1 LTDLS
6 LVVFYEGTTAAEI
19 IFDSEK
25 FRILYGSHIYIVNDR
40 RRHIMSLIKCPE
52 CGAQISD
59 EVYYC
64 PQCGYQNLLEKCNR
78 QLRSMWSAIVVRAKR
93 MHFIWL
99 YAAMC
104 LVTTLICMSNNKIMS
119 NLAIDGGHFE
129 LAKIHTLVSY
139 SLAHGGI
146 TNWFFNMLIL
156 VIAGL
161 ILEPRLGSLKTM
173 FVLLAGI
180 LATSIS
186 YALFGSV
193 PMISSTGAVY
203 SVIGGI
209 IAIWITNTVILN
221 SIEKLT
227 TILLTIHLF
236 INLAFSY
243 LNSTWVPVFGFLAGF
258 LLVFIM
264 NRKGQLKLNEI

>member
-1 LTDLS
+1 MLCGN
-6 LVVFYEGTTAAEI
+6 YI
-19 IFDSEK
+19 N
-25 FRILYGSHIYIVNDR
+25 IVNSIR
-40 RRHIMSLIKCPE
+40 RKTMPLIKCPE

-59 EVYYC
+59 KAYYC
-64 PQCGYQNLLEKCNR
+64 QQCGYQNLHEKYNR
-78 QLRSMWSAIVVRAKR
+78 GLQKMWSAIVVRTKKMR
-93 MHFIWL
+93 VIWL

-104 LVTTLICMSNNKIMS
+104 LVTTLICMSNQKIMS

-129 LAKIHTLVSY
+129 LAKIHTLVTY

-146 TNWFFNMLIL
+146 TNWFFNMLFL
-156 VIAGL
+156 VLAGL
-161 ILEPRLGSLKTM
+161 ILEPRLGNLKTM

-186 YALFGSV
+186 YALLASV

-203 SVIGGI
+203 AVIGGI
-209 IAIWITNTVILN
+209 IGLWITNTASLN

-227 TILLTIHLF
+227 TILLTIHTF
-236 INLAFSY
+236 INLVFSHF
-243 LNSTWVPVFGFLAGF
+243 NSTRIFVFGFLAGF

-264 NRKGQLKLNEI
+264 NRTGPPKRNETSIIEAC

>member
-1 LTDLS
+1 
-6 LVVFYEGTTAAEI
+6 
-19 IFDSEK
+19 
-25 FRILYGSHIYIVNDR
+25 
-40 RRHIMSLIKCPE
+40 MPLIKCPE

-59 EVYYC
+59 KAYYC

-78 QLRSMWSAIVVRAKR
+78 RLQKMWSAIVVRAKQ

-104 LVTTLICMSNNKIMS
+104 LVTTLICMSNQKIMS
-119 NLAIDGGHFE
+119 ILAIDGGRFE
-129 LAKIHTLVSY
+129 LAKIHTLVTY

-146 TNWFFNMLIL
+146 TNWFFNMLVL
-156 VIAGL
+156 VLAGL

-203 SVIGGI
+203 ALIGGVN
-209 IAIWITNTVILN
+209 AIWITNTASL
-221 SIEKLT
+221 SLIEKLI
-227 TILLTIHLF
+227 TILLTIHIF
-236 INLAFSY
+236 INILSP
-243 LNSTWVPVFGFLAGF
+243 LNLTWTFVFGFLAGYV
-258 LLVFIM
+258 LVFIM
-264 NRKGQLKLNEI
+264 KRTGQLKLN